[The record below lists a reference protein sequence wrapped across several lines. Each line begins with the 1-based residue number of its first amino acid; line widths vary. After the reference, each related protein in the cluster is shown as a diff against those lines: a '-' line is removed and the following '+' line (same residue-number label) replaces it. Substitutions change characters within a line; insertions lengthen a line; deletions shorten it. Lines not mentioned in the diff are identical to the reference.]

1 MPSKPYP
8 SSPENIDAWCKKHH
22 FRLQEGRKRFVSFLI
37 LQCFDLSPILSRSLV
52 FKGGNAL
59 RFVYQNP
66 RSTIDLDFTVVNNC
80 LERNIDK
87 LRKSIDQ
94 SLLFANRRY
103 NIRARAQKIEARP
116 KSPDATHPTYLV
128 KVGYQFWNEKYFNNI
143 LQGKNVSST
152 IPLDISFADLI
163 CDSQIMDLQDN
174 GHGHLRVGTL
184 EDILAEKL
192 RSLLQQ
198 PIRNRNR
205 KQDVFDLAR
214 LFQVAR
220 DQIDLGKLS
229 DFLMRKCHER
239 DIDARKQKFDQ
250 TVREMASIDY
260 ERLKESI
267 PENEFIPFDLAWDT
281 VRKMVDQ
288 LTIPD

>member
-8 SSPENIDAWCKKHH
+8 SSPENIDTWCDKYH
-22 FRLQEGRKRFVSFLI
+22 FPRQEGQKRFVSFLI
-37 LQCFDLSPILSRSLV
+37 LQSFDASPILSKSLV

-59 RFVYQNP
+59 RFVYQNS

-80 LERNIDK
+80 LKRSVEE
-87 LRKSIDQ
+87 LRKSIDN
-94 SLLFANRRY
+94 SLLLANRRY
-103 NIRARAQKIEARP
+103 NVRARTQKIEARP
-116 KSPDATHPTYLV
+116 KSANATHPTYLV
-128 KVGYQFWNEKYFNNI
+128 KVGYQFFNEKYFNQI
-143 LQGKNVSST
+143 LQGKDVSSI

-163 CDSQIMDLQDN
+163 CESQILDLQDN
-174 GHGHLRVGTL
+174 GKGHLRVGTL

-220 DQIDLGKLS
+220 DQIDLLKVS
-229 DFLMRKCHER
+229 DFLMRKCNER

-260 ERLKESI
+260 ERLKESV
-267 PENEFIPFDLAWDT
+267 PENEFIPFDQAWKT
-281 VRKMVDQ
+281 VRKMVEL